1 MAHDYKSLVWFP
13 DNSAGKQ
20 CLIAFTIYNPLHSLC
35 GCDHGLLYDLQ
46 KPVLTNGHFNLSDHN
61 IWSRAFNPLCFSS
74 FCLHQWVWAL
84 FSSLSLLQ
92 LTSNFPVPVCTQAPG
107 LESSSSGVHC
117 FHQTVISCTEQRG
130 EWSGLHFLRFT
141 NHTVQTAQLPSSVLE
156 RNPSHLSSPS
166 QQLTCVSWGSFSIKT
181 VSTSYCNSNLPP
193 AQTYERTDLQYT
205 GSRPST
211 HWVTSGIFR
220 FISTFKG
227 FCSL

>member
-20 CLIAFTIYNPLHSLC
+20 CLIAFIIYNPLQPVVVTMVYCMTCRSLFW
-35 GCDHGLLYDLQ
+35 
-46 KPVLTNGHFNLSDHN
+46 LTGDFNLSDQT

-74 FCLHQWVWAL
+74 FSLHQWVWAL
-84 FSSLSLLQ
+84 FSSLSPSANLQLSSPCLHTGPWPGVLLQ
-92 LTSNFPVPVCTQAPG
+92 QCVL
-107 LESSSSGVHC
+107 LSSDS
-117 FHQTVISCTEQRG
+117 HQPHWAKG

-156 RNPSHLSSPS
+156 TNPSHLSSPS
-166 QQLTCVSWGSFSIKT
+166 QQLTYVSWGSFSIRT
-181 VSTSYCNSNLPP
+181 VSTSYCNSYLPP
-193 AQTYERTDLQYT
+193 AQIYKRTDLQYT

-211 HWVTSGIFR
+211 HWVTSGILR

-227 FCSL
+227 LCSL